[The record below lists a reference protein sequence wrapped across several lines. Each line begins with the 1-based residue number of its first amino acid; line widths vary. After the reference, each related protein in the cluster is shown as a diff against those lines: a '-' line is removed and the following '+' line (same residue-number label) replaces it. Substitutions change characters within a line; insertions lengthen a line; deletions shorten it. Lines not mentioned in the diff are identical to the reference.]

1 MFFVLGFIPGY
12 VLSWMLKQS
21 GLLRIPREVELAG
34 LDYQMHATTVREEDE
49 MRAVLLQ
56 EAARISPSGRPGPAS
71 RAPQPA
77 E

>member
-12 VLSWMLKQS
+12 VLSWILKQF

-34 LDYQMHATTVREEDE
+34 LDHEIQLAELREGEE
-49 MRAVLLQ
+49 IRAVLLQ
-56 EAARISPSGRPGPAS
+56 EGRSPAA
-71 RAPQPA
+71 A